1 MKLSFGVISWC
12 LGFFFFKLFGTFLWD
27 HLNFQNLFVWINTNM
42 IFVSYQKLWI
52 PKKYL
57 WTCEIM
63 HNFGRKGKH
72 TNDYWHNGFMSKGYA
87 QCVICMKQKQKWRHV
102 INTGK
107 HMILVIRKAHLTKG
121 GIISQVADKTKID
134 WNTTKSKLFCGHDQ
148 TEAIIF
154 GHNRNRLHSPTLVKI
169 LFRSASL
176 QKLR

>member
-1 MKLSFGVISWC
+1 MQNDFLLVIQMKLSFRVISWC
-12 LGFFFFKLFGTFLWD
+12 LCFFFFKLSGTFLWD

-52 PKKYL
+52 PKKSL

-72 TNDYWHNGFMSKGYA
+72 TSDYWHNGFMSKGYA

-107 HMILVIRKAHLTKG
+107 HMILVIRKAHLTKEVLWYYKP
-121 GIISQVADKTKID
+121 SCRQD
-134 WNTTKSKLFCGHDQ
+134 
-148 TEAIIF
+148 
-154 GHNRNRLHSPTLVKI
+154 
-169 LFRSASL
+169 
-176 QKLR
+176 